1 MPRNKRRGTHGRGNF
16 SSPRGGHA
24 SPNPASSFIP
34 FAGAYIPQRPHAGFT
49 LQEEAR
55 NTERHHS
62 YWNSDQRLRD
72 AKVSFVSAGEFKPP
86 DLIKDSEE
94 ALAGMT
100 LESGKLPGEVLSKEV
115 PMMDGEKDIPAR
127 SSSFMIDTNGGNPV
141 ETGLSPPRLR
151 SISPARSDSS
161 EEVILFH
168 GRGQSER
175 RETRIENDL
184 PPGADPI
191 DVKIKM
197 LDDKLL
203 EQRRL
208 LEETLDE
215 KEASLESIP
224 PELAE
229 ALNKETFLGAIPH
242 EGAKSPSPDFEAILP
257 KRQNKGRQQ
266 GRAKRDRR
274 PTRKADDSDEEDAL
288 IADYI
293 ANMDQE
299 QGISDV
305 DQTFNKREL
314 GGDDDAAWQDD
325 SSVDDIPHPN
335 QPGQHGWSRTE
346 LQDFDELSTSD
357 EARGKVQTVLSKRHR
372 AGGVQYLVVWEH
384 QDVDEARWV
393 PLNVLQDSGALPLI
407 EVFEAEE
414 KLIAEFD
421 SNGDEDSDD
430 SDDVGEEDDDDDHD
444 DDHDLAQRRIDRMN
458 DEQIA
463 RLLSKQ
469 EELGMGGDEI
479 LLFDDDVDDEDE
491 EIAAPAVNLNNFILS
506 GRRGR
511 MERQRRQGEF
521 PSAAPL
527 ADAYDGFDVMDFDRP
542 SLKKKPKGRKGKLI
556 LDDISDSELE
566 ASMQSAWD
574 NDRVKKKERK
584 QERELLRRQGLLTGK
599 NGKPDIKA
607 RYKEGM
613 SIDDIREEI
622 KEFLQGGNTTLSLP
636 AMDKAN
642 RKFVHEIA
650 NAFKLKSKSAGL
662 GNKRYPI
669 LYRTSRT
676 TTYGERA
683 YEAAVSKLSRRFLP
697 RNDVG
702 GRGAGA
708 APRRSGRAGGGGF
721 GGGFGAAS
729 YRDGDVVGASAPELG
744 VENRGRAML
753 EKMGWSAGTALG
765 ALDNKG
771 ILQPVSH
778 VVKTTKAGLG

>member
-1 MPRNKRRGTHGRGNF
+1 MPRNKRGGARGRGNF
-16 SSPRGGHA
+16 SSPRDGRGT
-24 SPNPASSFIP
+24 PNPGTSFVP
-34 FAGAYIPQRPHAGFT
+34 FAGAYVPQRPQTGIT

-62 YWNSDQRLRD
+62 SWNSDPRLRD
-72 AKVSFVSAGEFKPP
+72 TKVSFVSAGEFKPP

-94 ALAGMT
+94 ALAEMT
-100 LESGKLPGEVLSKEV
+100 LESAKLPKESFAQDV
-115 PMMDGEKDIPAR
+115 QMADGENLMAAPF
-127 SSSFMIDTNGGNPV
+127 SSFMIDTHGSKPF
-141 ETGLSPPRLR
+141 ETGLAPPRLR

-168 GRGQSER
+168 GRGQSGKGD
-175 RETRIENDL
+175 TRIEHD
-184 PPGADPI
+184 PPVCTDPI
-191 DVKIKM
+191 DARIKM
-197 LDDKLL
+197 VEDKLL
-203 EQRRL
+203 KQRKL

-215 KEASLESIP
+215 NEASLESIP
-224 PELAE
+224 AELAE
-229 ALNKETFLGAIPH
+229 ALNRETFLAAMPH
-242 EGAKSPSPDFEAILP
+242 KLADSSSPDFEAILP
-257 KRQNKGRQQ
+257 KRQNKSRHQ
-266 GRAKRDRR
+266 GRRT
-274 PTRKADDSDEEDAL
+274 TRETDDSDEEDAM

-299 QGISDV
+299 QDMDNI
-305 DQTFNKREL
+305 DQTINKREL
-314 GGDDDAAWQDD
+314 GGDDDAIWKDD
-325 SSVDDIPHPN
+325 SSVEEVQVSD
-335 QPGQHGWSRTE
+335 QPIRHGWSRTE
-346 LQDFDELSTSD
+346 LQDLDDLSTSD
-357 EARGKVQTVLSKRHR
+357 EARGKVRTVLSKRHR
-372 AGGVQYLVVWEH
+372 VGGVQYLIVWEH

-393 PLNVLQDSGALPLI
+393 PLHVLQDSGALPLI

-414 KLIAEFD
+414 KLIAEFQ

-430 SDDVGEEDDDDDHD
+430 SDDTGVDNDDDDDHD
-444 DDHDLAQRRIDRMN
+444 DEQDLVQRRINSMD

-479 LLFDDDVDDEDE
+479 LLFDDDVKDEDE
-491 EIAAPAVNLNNFILS
+491 EVEASTADLGSFILS

-511 MERQRRQGEF
+511 KERQRRQGEF
-521 PSAAPL
+521 PSATPL

-542 SLKKKPKGRKGKLI
+542 SLKKRPKGRKGKLV

-566 ASMQSAWD
+566 ASMQSAWG
-574 NDRVKKKERK
+574 NDRIKKKERK
-584 QERELLRRQGLLTGK
+584 QEREILRAQGLLTGK
-599 NGKPDIKA
+599 HGKPDMKA

-613 SIDDIREEI
+613 SIDDVKEEI
-622 KEFLQGGNTTLSLP
+622 KEFLKGDNTTLSLP
-636 AMDKAN
+636 AMDKAD

-650 NAFKLKSKSAGL
+650 NAFKLKSRSAGA

-669 LYRTSRT
+669 LYRSSRT
-676 TTYGERA
+676 TVYGERA
-683 YEAAVSKLSRRFLP
+683 YEAAASKLSRRFLP

-702 GRGAGA
+702 GRRAGA
-708 APRRSGRAGGGGF
+708 APRRGGR

-744 VENRGRAML
+744 VENKGRAML

>member
-1 MPRNKRRGTHGRGNF
+1 MPRNKRGGARGRGNF
-16 SSPRGGHA
+16 SSPRGGRGT
-24 SPNPASSFIP
+24 PTPGTSFIP
-34 FAGAYIPQRPHAGFT
+34 FAGTYVPQRPQTGFT

-62 YWNSDQRLRD
+62 FWNSDQRLRD
-72 AKVSFVSAGEFKPP
+72 TKVSFVSAGEFNPP

-94 ALAGMT
+94 ALAGMS
-100 LESGKLPGEVLSKEV
+100 LESAELPAGSLTQDVKIAKRETRV
-115 PMMDGEKDIPAR
+115 AAT
-127 SSSFMIDTNGGNPV
+127 SSSFMIDTDGGNPV
-141 ETGLSPPRLR
+141 ETGLAPPRLR

-168 GRGQSER
+168 GRGQVRNEDAR
-175 RETRIENDL
+175 VEHD
-184 PPGADPI
+184 PPTSVDPI
-191 DVKIKM
+191 DARIKF
-197 LDDKLL
+197 LDDKIH
-203 EQRRL
+203 EQEKL
-208 LEETLDE
+208 LEEALGE

-229 ALNKETFLGAIPH
+229 ALNKEMFLGTMSHKLAN
-242 EGAKSPSPDFEAILP
+242 SPSPDFEAILP
-257 KRQNKGRQQ
+257 KRQSKDRGQ
-266 GRAKRDRR
+266 GRARR
-274 PTRKADDSDEEDAL
+274 GRRVDNRIDNSDEEDAM

-293 ANMDQE
+293 ANMNQE
-299 QGISDV
+299 QTMADV
-305 DQTFNKREL
+305 DHTFNKREL
-314 GGDDDAAWQDD
+314 GGDDDAAWEDD
-325 SSVDDIPHPN
+325 SSAKGAHDSD
-335 QPGQHGWSRTE
+335 GRHGWGRTE
-346 LQDFDELSTSD
+346 LQDLDDLSTSD
-357 EARGKVQTVLSKRHR
+357 EARGKVETILSKRHR
-372 AGGVQYLVVWEH
+372 VGGVQYLIVWEH

-393 PLNVLQDSGALPLI
+393 PLD
-407 EVFEAEE
+407 
-414 KLIAEFD
+414 
-421 SNGDEDSDD
+421 
-430 SDDVGEEDDDDDHD
+430 
-444 DDHDLAQRRIDRMN
+444 
-458 DEQIA
+458 
-463 RLLSKQ
+463 
-469 EELGMGGDEI
+469 ELGMGGDEI
-479 LLFDDDVDDEDE
+479 LLFDDEVDDEDDDIE
-491 EIAAPAVNLNNFILS
+491 ASTIDLS
-506 GRRGR
+506 RRGR
-511 MERQRRQGEF
+511 KERQRRQGEF
-521 PSAAPL
+521 PPAAPL

-584 QERELLRRQGLLTGK
+584 QEREVLRARGLLTGK
-599 NGKPDIKA
+599 HGKPDMKA

-613 SIDDIREEI
+613 SIDDVKEEI
-622 KEFLQGGNTTLSLP
+622 KEFLKGDNTTLSLP
-636 AMDKAN
+636 AMDKAD

-669 LYRTSRT
+669 LYRTPRT
-676 TTYGERA
+676 TVYGERA
-683 YEAAVSKLSRRFLP
+683 YEAAASKLSRRFLP

-702 GRGAGA
+702 GRRTGATSKRG
-708 APRRSGRAGGGGF
+708 GRTGGGGF

-744 VENRGRAML
+744 VENKGRAML